1 MTDIPINPV
10 QRRVQFTGNTGTGP
24 FAFTFNILRDEDIVV
39 YKNDTVLTLTTDY
52 TITTNINGTGSVTL
66 VNPVVVAD
74 VITILGGRQLSR
86 TTDFV
91 TAGDLLAVSLNEQ
104 LDSLV
109 IMAQQIDEKV
119 ERSFKIQPMDDA
131 TASFEF
137 PLLGERK
144 GKYLYFNDL
153 TGAAE
158 VASIQTIGAITVPV
172 PVSSGGTS
180 AITAAQARTNL
191 GTTEEAEVLALAL
204 S

>member
-1 MTDIPINPV
+1 MTDIAINPV
-10 QRRVQFTGNTGTGP
+10 TRRVQFTGNTGTGP
-24 FAFTFNILRDEDIVV
+24 FAFTFNILKDEDIVV
-39 YKNDTVLTLTTDY
+39 YKNDSVLTLTTDY

-66 VNPVVVAD
+66 VSPVIASD
-74 VITILGGRQLSR
+74 IITILGGRELSR

-137 PLLGERK
+137 PLLNERK
-144 GKYLYFNDL
+144 GKYLYFNDT

-158 VASIQTIGAITVPV
+158 VASIGQIGAITIPV
-172 PVSSGGTS
+172 PLSQGGTG
-180 AITAAQARTNL
+180 ATTIAQARTNL
-191 GTTEEAEVLALAL
+191 GTTDEALALAIAL
-204 S
+204 G